1 MANRG
6 DIIGN
11 SNLGRQR
18 LAVWGG
24 TASLM
29 IVPILVE
36 DQFVAAN
43 RDHGDFIFL
52 AILVTGVGAIYEL
65 AAKTSGR
72 RTYRTALGIA
82 IAAVLLEAWIN
93 LAVGIIGSEDN
104 PANLIYAGV
113 IAVALCGA
121 IAARFRAAGMAFAM
135 LAAAI
140 AQFLAF
146 IAAMI
151 AGLGFT
157 GPITVFFCALWL
169 ISAWLFRRAARHA
182 STDSGSKITEARQ

>member
-6 DIIGN
+6 DSIDDTQRRG
-11 SNLGRQR
+11 QR

-24 TASLM
+24 AAALM
-29 IVPILVE
+29 ILPILPE
-36 DQFVAAN
+36 RLSATTSDP
-43 RDHGDFIFL
+43 GDFIFL
-52 AILVTGVGAIYEL
+52 AILLIGVGAIYEL
-65 AAKTSGR
+65 AARTSDR
-72 RTYRTALGIA
+72 RAYRTALGIA
-82 IAAVLLEAWIN
+82 IAAILLQAWIN

-135 LAAAI
+135 RAAAI

-157 GPITVFFCALWL
+157 GPITVFFCAMWL
-169 ISAWLFRRAARHA
+169 ISAWQFRRAARHK
-182 STDSGSKITEARQ
+182 SIDSGLNNRKARQ